1 MENDTLTQLLAGL
14 SKPSPR
20 FRKMTVRITDKEFLG
35 LQAYAAGQ
43 YLNYSDVVR
52 AALAAFL
59 STDNTPEQI

>member
-20 FRKMTVRITDKEFLG
+20 FRKMTVRITDKEFLA
-35 LQAYAAGQ
+35 LQAHAATR

-52 AALAAFL
+52 AAIAAFL
-59 STDNTPEQI
+59 TPSQA